1 MVTIIRFETV
11 GRFTGIGE
19 PTRFRMCTEG
29 NNEAIAMAI
38 RKLFIRT
45 VLQKFFRNIN
55 TLLAVYYSSIMSFL
69 DYNYLI
75 IYKYLDNIPVIL
87 QQHRFKT
94 FTKPSFMER
103 KAIDAVVISDL
114 HLGTYG
120 CHAAEIVR
128 YLRSIQPGILIL
140 NGDIIDG
147 WQFSKRYFPA
157 SHLQVIK
164 EVMTLLNLGT
174 RVIYITGNHD
184 EMLRRYSG
192 LQLHNFQLTDKIV
205 MEINGKM
212 MWIFHGDVFDNT
224 TKGSAKILA
233 KLGGIGYDWLIL
245 INRMVN
251 WWLKKMGRSKMSF
264 SKKIK
269 NGVKKAVRWINDFE
283 QTAAE
288 LAIEKGYDYV
298 ICGHIHH
305 PQKRVIETR
314 KGKVTYLNSGD
325 WIENLSALEYNDQ
338 EWSIYYYDESQYVT
352 ADVIQMDKKTPPL
365 DVVTD
370 QVSYFINSLR

>member
-1 MVTIIRFETV
+1 MH
-11 GRFTGIGE
+11 
-19 PTRFRMCTEG
+19 
-29 NNEAIAMAI
+29 
-38 RKLFIRT
+38 
-45 VLQKFFRNIN
+45 
-55 TLLAVYYSSIMSFL
+55 
-69 DYNYLI
+69 
-75 IYKYLDNIPVIL
+75 LDNIPVIL
-87 QQHRFKT
+87 QQHLFT
-94 FTKPSFMER
+94 IFTKPLSMER
-103 KAIDAVVISDL
+103 RAIDAVVISDL

-120 CHAAEIVR
+120 CHASEIVK
-128 YLRSIQPGILIL
+128 YLRNIQPGILIL

-157 SHLQVIK
+157 SHLQVLE

-184 EMLRRYSG
+184 EILRRYSG

-212 MWIFHGDVFDNT
+212 IWVFHGDVFDNT
-224 TKGSAKILA
+224 TRGSAKIIA
-233 KLGGIGYDWLIL
+233 RLGGVGYDWLIL
-245 INRMVN
+245 TNRMIN
-251 WWLKKMGRSKMSF
+251 WCLKKMGRSKLSF

-269 NGVKKAVRWINDFE
+269 NSVKKAVKWINDFE

-305 PQKRVIETR
+305 PQKKVVATK

-325 WIENLSALEYNDQ
+325 WIENLSALEYNNQ
-338 EWSIYYYDESQYVT
+338 EWSIYYYDESHYTQ
-352 ADVIQMDKKTPPL
+352 ADIIQMDKKKPPL
-365 DVVTD
+365 NVVTNE
-370 QVSYFINSLR
+370 VSYFINSLR